1 MESRVRRQQDSRPQ
15 CKLLRAP
22 VLLLGPFHS
31 GIACHAR
38 LLLWQGQVASLAG
51 NHVGIAPGLWDEA
64 CKVTRAPRRSSHT
77 HAAAGLCKG
86 LGGQDAARTTERV
99 SGPAANVRVPTHALR
114 AAALEAGAGGAWHA
128 SDARLYRHVG
138 HSAATVLMRHFYLF
152 RFAWCAQR

>member
-1 MESRVRRQQDSRPQ
+1 M
-15 CKLLRAP
+15 
-22 VLLLGPFHS
+22 LLLGPFHY
-31 GIACHAR
+31 GITCHAR
-38 LLLWQGQVASLAG
+38 LRLWQGQVASLAG
-51 NHVGIAPGLWDEA
+51 HHSRHVGIAPGLWDEA
-64 CKVTRAPRRSSHT
+64 CKVARAPHRSSHS

-99 SGPAANVRVPTHALR
+99 SGPAAHVRLATHALR
-114 AAALEAGAGGAWHA
+114 AAALEAGAGGAWLS